1 MLAVAAAC
9 GGDRGA
15 PTIPREKFVAA
26 NLALRAIPDTAH
38 DRDSLRTAALRR
50 LRVSEKDL
58 RAYLQRHERNTAL
71 VASLWAEIADSLHRR
86 DSIAAA
92 SAAKPPAPAPDSA
105 TVPGTPGQPQPAAGQ
120 TPPPPAAPAT
130 QVQAMPG
137 APELPPG
144 VPMPEIPSRASPRPA
159 PSRPPSTQ
167 LEPPHTAAP
176 VRVAPPRPRVKH
188 LPDTAGRN
196 RAQPNGSP

>member
-38 DRDSLRTAALRR
+38 NRDSLRTAALRR

-58 RAYLQRHERNTAL
+58 RGYLQRHERNTAL

-92 SAAKPPAPAPDSA
+92 RAAKPPAPDSA
-105 TVPGTPGQPQPAAGQ
+105 TAPGTPGQPQPAAGQ
-120 TPPPPAAPAT
+120 PAPSPAT
-130 QVQAMPG
+130 QFPAVPG

-144 VPMPEIPSRASPRPA
+144 VPMPEIPSRASPQPS

-188 LPDTAGRN
+188 LPDTAGR
-196 RAQPNGSP
+196 SPSP